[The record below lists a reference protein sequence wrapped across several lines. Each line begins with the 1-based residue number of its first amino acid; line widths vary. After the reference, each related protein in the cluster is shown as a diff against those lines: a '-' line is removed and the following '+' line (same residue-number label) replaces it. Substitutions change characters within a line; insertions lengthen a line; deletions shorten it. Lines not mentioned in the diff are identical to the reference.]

1 MMVVFFSRNVSQLFL
16 SLGMVLTISVMAVLT
31 RTPVF
36 DSQVNLYSGDI
47 SVNGLK
53 HFPGHKNMKRNLKML
68 VRIFL
73 LVIHF

>member
-16 SLGMVLTISVMAVLT
+16 SLGMVLTITVMAVLT
-31 RTPVF
+31 RTPVIN
-36 DSQVNLYSGDI
+36 SQVNLYFGEI

>member
-16 SLGMVLTISVMAVLT
+16 SLGMVLTITVMAVLT
-31 RTPVF
+31 RTPVIN
-36 DSQVNLYSGDI
+36 SQVNLYFGDI